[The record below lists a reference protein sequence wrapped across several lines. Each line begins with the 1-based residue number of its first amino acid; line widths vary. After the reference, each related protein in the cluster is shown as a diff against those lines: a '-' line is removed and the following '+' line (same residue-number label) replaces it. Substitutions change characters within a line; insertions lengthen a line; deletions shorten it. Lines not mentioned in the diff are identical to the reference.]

1 MTYEDRRRRE
11 TAATPRRDP
20 DASGP
25 ASPMSVTCE
34 RARDGL
40 WPPEHPRL
48 QREIERARFH
58 VESCD
63 ACREFF
69 AQDRALLDLWDR
81 APRARTPTRLRE
93 RVMDTLAAERTR
105 GTRGRATRMAG
116 RVAAVVLGILVAAL
130 VLRSPPPDAAA
141 GRSGFVEDYIRRAV
155 AGRALE
161 TTDPDRVAAFL
172 HAELGITARPLTGR
186 GVSVLGVEI
195 CLVDGQRGAMVSYE
209 VRGRRLSHYLIPRSE
224 TRPAPALEPR
234 DHVLHRL
241 LGGARQRLHR
251 RRLQPPR
258 RRLRGADPGR
268 KPPSSRRSSATS
280 RRTS

>member
-1 MTYEDRRRRE
+1 MTYEDRRRHE
-11 TAATPRRDP
+11 TVRRDP
-20 DASGP
+20 EARVP
-25 ASPMSVTCE
+25 ASPMAVTCE
-34 RARDGL
+34 RARAGL

-81 APRARTPTRLRE
+81 APRARIPSSLRE

-105 GTRGRATRMAG
+105 GTRGGTRGRATRMAG
-116 RVAAVVLGILVAAL
+116 RAAAVVLGILVAAL
-130 VLRSPPPDAAA
+130 VLRSPPSDAAA
-141 GRSGFVEDYIRRAV
+141 ARSGFVEDYIRRAV

-172 HAELGITARPLTGR
+172 QAELGITARPITGR

-195 CLVDGQRGAMVSYE
+195 CLVDGRRGAMVSYE

-224 TRPAPALEPR
+224 TRPAPARAAPGLDGAPTLITWSETSLEQALVG
-234 DHVLHRL
+234 DLEADELML
-241 LGGARQRLHR
+241 LAGA
-251 RRLQPPR
+251 
-258 RRLRGADPGR
+258 
-268 KPPSSRRSSATS
+268 
-280 RRTS
+280 